1 MLNNYQ
7 YCIHL
12 NFKNQELTVLIFF
25 FLKEK
30 MAASIFKEMF
40 IMNTFKVLI
49 ISFCNGR
56 IDHLAV
62 VNAIFFIM
70 IFHPGIGKYTVC
82 KILFHLIF
90 TYNVFTCEEITSSNS
105 RFLSKF
111 FSLIVFLLISFF
123 VNNHESHKEFTDE
136 LHSNKVVYHYH
147 CDWSKCRIV

>member
-90 TYNVFTCEEITSSNS
+90 ADDIFTCEEITSSHIITGQIKFRCDLMAAPLS
-105 RFLSKF
+105 RYRYDRFNF
-111 FSLIVFLLISFF
+111 
-123 VNNHESHKEFTDE
+123 
-136 LHSNKVVYHYH
+136 
-147 CDWSKCRIV
+147 